1 MEHPALRTVALPVL
15 LPAHRRASAGR
26 RDRARSAERARIGC
40 HRDRRAALVA
50 GQEHSESRAGNLR
63 LLVREYVEH
72 YNQLLQR
79 APPPARSPTHVRRRT
94 THVGGDR
101 LDPSRLCLRPSP
113 GTPDA
118 SRSRQVGQSGR
129 SPHHDPASGGLPVRR
144 RGGAAAP
151 AQNAVPSCA
160 STPVVGVPRRGSSSR
175 STATSTRSGSRACV
189 SGLHVVPTRS
199 ARPWP
204 ASCSRL

>member
-15 LPAHRRASAGR
+15 LPAHRRASQDAVIGHGLHSV
-26 RDRARSAERARIGC
+26 RASGAIEIDARLLWPVRSIPIPRGQPPPPRP
-40 HRDRRAALVA
+40 RVRRALQPALA
-50 GQEHSESRAGNLR
+50 ASTSASPLTH
-63 LLVREYVEH
+63 
-72 YNQLLQR
+72 
-79 APPPARSPTHVRRRT
+79 ARSPTHDPRQRN
-94 THVGGDR
+94 R